1 MNARHLFL
9 SFAFV
14 ATAGVAQAAPITLIN
29 GATQGLY
36 NTGLGTVLDVTSAA
50 FPAANV
56 SGGDPTLSF
65 AVAPDLTP
73 AAGALGNWLT
83 TPAAPGGTWSL
94 APQAIPA
101 SWAVNTETAIIY
113 SFDAGATGLN
123 SFAASFGIDNGIFV
137 WLDGVFL
144 GGEMR
149 PGGSS
154 LGEHVFNVASIGA
167 GMHYLQVL
175 REDHGGGTGY
185 AINVTAQ
192 HNVPEPGTLALMALA
207 LLGLGAAQRRR
218 S

>member
-1 MNARHLFL
+1 MNTRQLLVSIAL
-9 SFAFV
+9 V
-14 ATAGVAQAAPITLIN
+14 ASAGFTQAAPVTLIN
-29 GATQGLY
+29 GATPGLY
-36 NTGLGTVLDVTSAA
+36 NSGLGSVLDNTSAA
-50 FPAANV
+50 FPAANIG
-56 SGGDPTLSF
+56 SGDPTLSF
-65 AVAPDLTP
+65 AVAPDLTA
-73 AAGALGNWLT
+73 AAGALGAWLT
-83 TPAAPGGTWSL
+83 TPALPGGTWSG
-94 APQAIPA
+94 PQAIPA

-154 LGEHVFNVASIGA
+154 LGEHVFNVASVGA